1 MCGKFSGI
9 CNLCE
14 PYEGEKVME
23 KVKVMIVDDQYIA
36 RQLFE
41 MYLKSSERYELVM
54 QIESAAMVENAIKG
68 VAVDLILMDILMPD
82 GSNGLA
88 AAEKIK
94 KIRPEVKIIA
104 VTSMPESSWLSRARE
119 IGIDSFWYKESSK
132 ETILQVMDQTMDGKS
147 VYPDQPPQVQL
158 GLALSHEFTAREL
171 EVLRLMTTGATN
183 AAIAEKLVISESTV
197 KNHIHRMLEKTGCES
212 RTELAIEAR
221 ISGIAI
227 KI

>member
-1 MCGKFSGI
+1 
-9 CNLCE
+9 
-14 PYEGEKVME
+14 ME

-54 QIESAAMVENAIKG
+54 QIESAAMAENAIKG

>member
-1 MCGKFSGI
+1 
-9 CNLCE
+9 
-14 PYEGEKVME
+14 ME

-41 MYLKSSERYELVM
+41 MYIKSSEKYKLVL
-54 QIESAAMVENAIKG
+54 QVDSAA
-68 VAVDLILMDILMPD
+68 L
-82 GSNGLA
+82 
-88 AAEKIK
+88 
-94 KIRPEVKIIA
+94 KIIA
-104 VTSMPESSWLSRARE
+104 VTSMPETSWLTRARE
-119 IGIDSFWYKESSK
+119 IGIDSFWYKEASK
-132 ETILQVMDQTMDGKS
+132 ETILQVMDRTMSGES
-147 VYPDQPPQVQL
+147 VYPDKVPQVKV
-158 GLALSHEFTAREL
+158 GMATSHEFTEREM
-171 EVLRLMTTGATN
+171 EVLRLMTTGASN